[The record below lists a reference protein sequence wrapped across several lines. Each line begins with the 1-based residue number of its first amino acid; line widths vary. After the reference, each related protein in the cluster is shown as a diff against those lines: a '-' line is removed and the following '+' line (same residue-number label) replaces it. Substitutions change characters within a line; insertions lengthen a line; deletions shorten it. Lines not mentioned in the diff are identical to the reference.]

1 MAPVASLLRAQDE
14 EPELPDIKALSKE
27 LDAEYKNK
35 KNRNAERI
43 VEIYGVYDEVYDKL
57 KSADQKN
64 VIKALRRAW
73 TIKPPPSDKSFLK
86 ANAACLTGKG
96 KMGLEVLLYAL
107 DHKSLETKDKSNQ
120 TEYNSRM
127 EVKTFVIESIGYTK
141 NPKALK
147 PLYKLLWSEDAPIIK
162 AACSACSRFDGLK
175 QKERKPIVEELV
187 KVYAYLDSQAKL
199 AIQDPRKEY
208 LRERLLAV
216 EVQFNESLKKLT
228 PARFESAEDWQRWY
242 NDNKGKSKW

>member
-1 MAPVASLLRAQDE
+1 M
-14 EPELPDIKALSKE
+14 
-27 LDAEYKNK
+27 
-35 KNRNAERI
+35 
-43 VEIYGVYDEVYDKL
+43 
-57 KSADQKN
+57 
-64 VIKALRRAW
+64 
-73 TIKPPPSDKSFLK
+73 
-86 ANAACLTGKG
+86 
-96 KMGLEVLLYAL
+96 
-107 DHKSLETKDKSNQ
+107 
-120 TEYNSRM
+120 
-127 EVKTFVIESIGYTK
+127 
-141 NPKALK
+141 K
-147 PLYKLLWSEDAPIIK
+147 PLYKLLWSEDAQIIK